1 MKKLVGIFFSL
12 FVVSAVVFAFSPRTD
27 PPMPPTAV
35 HIDHLL
41 ILDVR
46 AVGSRLISVGERGY
60 IFVSDNAGRDWRRSD
75 SPTEATLT
83 AIGVVDDRRIV
94 AVGHDSVILLSED
107 AGERWRTVFVAPDE
121 EEPLLSVWFDTDGR
135 GFAVGAYGRFLASN
149 DGGATWDM
157 RDLDGNDFHF
167 NAMARVGDALLLGGE
182 AGTLLR
188 SDDGGESWDALDS
201 PYEGSFFGLL
211 ALSDGSVL
219 AFGMRGHVYRSDNA
233 GDDWVEVD
241 TGILSS
247 IFGGHVLADGRV
259 VLAGQNGLI
268 LVSDDAVQ
276 GFSRLDVDASL
287 TFSKVI
293 ASGLPNELILV
304 GEHGVTRLTIDDP
317 REKKS

>member
-1 MKKLVGIFFSL
+1 MNKLVGILFSL

-35 HIDHLL
+35 HIEHLL
-41 ILDVR
+41 ILDAR
-46 AVGSRLISVGERGY
+46 ALGSRLISVGERGH
-60 IFVSDNAGRDWRRSD
+60 IFVSENAGRDWRRAD
-75 SPTEATLT
+75 SPTSATLT
-83 AIGVVDDRRIV
+83 AIGVVDDRRVV
-94 AVGHDSVILLSED
+94 AAGHDGVILLSED
-107 AGERWRTVFVAPDE
+107 AGEHWRTVFAAPDE
-121 EEPLLSVWFDTDGR
+121 EEPLLSVWFDADGR
-135 GFAVGAYGRFLASN
+135 GFAVGAYGRFLASH
-149 DGGATWDM
+149 DGGATWEM

-167 NAMARVGDALLLGGE
+167 NAMARVGDALLIGGE

-188 SDDGGESWDALDS
+188 SNDDGESWDALDS

-211 ALSDGSVL
+211 ALSDDSVL

-233 GDDWVEVD
+233 GDDWVELD
-241 TGILSS
+241 TGTLSS

-276 GFSRLDVDASL
+276 GFSRLEVDTSL

-304 GEHGVTRLTIDDP
+304 GEHGVTRLTIDNP